1 MFRKVLEK
9 PWYFHENAYSKD
21 SNNDNAVLT
30 DSISSKY
37 HGDSK
42 YFGKPHEGTSQQLR
56 ASCYAELRSAA
67 TQSCAVLRR
76 ATLSYT
82 ELHEATKL
90 KCYAVLRYASVCAM
104 LCYAVPR

>member
-1 MFRKVLEK
+1 MFGKVLETQ
-9 PWYFHENAYSKD
+9 WYFD
-21 SNNDNAVLT
+21 DNACSKNSNDGHDVLT
-30 DSISSKY
+30 DSALSKY

-42 YFGKPHEGTSQQLR
+42 YFCKPHEGIAQQPR

-82 ELHEATKL
+82 ERHEAM
-90 KCYAVLRYASVCAM
+90 KCYAVLRCAM